1 MCLDR
6 APRDGDGNGPDRS
19 RADYVWCISQFV
31 DETAARLLQESRK
44 AREEGESY
52 AAQTVRQAANAVER
66 RRREQPS
73 KSELSSSG
81 AVEAR
86 HQRDG

>member
-1 MCLDR
+1 M
-6 APRDGDGNGPDRS
+6 AMATGPIAAGRITYGAYRNLS
-19 RADYVWCISQFV
+19 N
-31 DETAARLLQESRK
+31 ETAARLLQESRK